1 MKCQICHN
9 KTTWDESYGKS
20 NFIVC
25 PVCFETL
32 AKTIGKNSL
41 EARSIILSV
50 LFKIADIKE
59 KVD

>member
-25 PVCFETL
+25 PICFETL
-32 AKTIGKNSL
+32 AKTTGKKFP
-41 EARSIILSV
+41 EGHGIIMSI

>member
-25 PVCFETL
+25 HVCFETL
-32 AKTIGKNSL
+32 AKATGKNFPESH
-41 EARSIILSV
+41 SIISSII
-50 LFKIADIKE
+50 FKIADIKE

>member
-9 KTTWDESYGKS
+9 KTTWDDSYGKS

-32 AKTIGKNSL
+32 VKTIDKNSL
-41 EARSIILSV
+41 EARSIILSI

>member
-20 NFIVC
+20 NFIIC

-32 AKTIGKNSL
+32 AKTTGKNFPD
-41 EARSIILSV
+41 AHSITLSI